1 MNPNKITPQL
11 ISQLNEN
18 EILVFESNTL
28 GKHDRGIS
36 KLALTFGAEFGK
48 GIGLSGNTY
57 AIPIKGSDLKRYL
70 NLSQIKGYVDKFI
83 EFAKQ
88 NKELFFLITP
98 IGSDFKTYSYKEI
111 APLFKETLNLE
122 NVSIPFEWY
131 HYLNQKINHLQDQ
144 GSEDHHK

>member
-1 MNPNKITPQL
+1 MNANKITPQL
-11 ISQLNEN
+11 ISELKQN
-18 EILVFESNTL
+18 EILVFESNTS
-28 GKHDRGIS
+28 GKHERGTS
-36 KLALTFGAEFGK
+36 KLALTFGAKFGK

-57 AIPIKGSDLKRYL
+57 AIPIKGSDLKRHL

-83 EFAKQ
+83 EFVKE

-131 HYLNQKINHLQDQ
+131 HYLNQKNQSSS
-144 GSEDHHK
+144 GSRI